1 METIVLVIHLLIG
14 LALVGVVLMQRSEGG
29 LGGLGGGGGGAGGGM
44 GGLLG
49 NRQTANLLTRTT
61 GVLAALFIATSLSLA
76 ILAGGSS
83 DGGAIV
89 EEGPG
94 GAPVGAPVGRDAPET
109 PIPPRPS
116 SPTVPTTE

>member
-14 LALVGVVLMQRSEGG
+14 VALVGVVLMQRSEGG

-61 GVLAALFIATSLSLA
+61 GVLAALFIVTSLSLA
-76 ILAGGSS
+76 ILAGGI
-83 DGGAIV
+83 GGSGGTIV
-89 EEGPG
+89 EESPA
-94 GAPVGAPVGRDAPET
+94 GAPAPHGGPATGEPAL
-109 PIPPRPS
+109 PS
-116 SPTVPTTE
+116 SPTVPTTD